1 MTIGA
6 SQPRT
11 NSTFSSTT
19 APRSADLTKAAATT
33 TAGTGPPC
41 STRGGP
47 RGASASVTDIRAPA
61 PLTLTQPCDASVE
74 VSGNE
79 LKRKTVMTQ
88 QSNEPK
94 IGNKMPDGT
103 IYAGVS
109 PDTGSPIYAMPTD
122 APRTL
127 TFNEAADHAKK
138 LNREKYLGYD
148 DWRLPTKTE
157 LNVLFNNRAAIG
169 GFDISDSL
177 PTGWYWSS
185 SQFNRWDAWG

>member
-1 MTIGA
+1 
-6 SQPRT
+6 
-11 NSTFSSTT
+11 
-19 APRSADLTKAAATT
+19 
-33 TAGTGPPC
+33 
-41 STRGGP
+41 
-47 RGASASVTDIRAPA
+47 
-61 PLTLTQPCDASVE
+61 
-74 VSGNE
+74 
-79 LKRKTVMTQ
+79 MTQ

-122 APRTL
+122 APLTL

-169 GFDISDSL
+169 GFDVSGSV
-177 PTGWYWSS
+177 PAGWYWAAT
-185 SQFNRWDAWG
+185 QINRWSAWDQRFEDGAQDSYNKDDHSSLRLVRSDGLKP